1 MFANSGFL
9 HGIPQTEGVGAF
21 CSSSKWIRV
30 GERYLFKFTFL
41 EETQMSLCS

>member
-21 CSSSKWIRV
+21 CSSSKRIRV